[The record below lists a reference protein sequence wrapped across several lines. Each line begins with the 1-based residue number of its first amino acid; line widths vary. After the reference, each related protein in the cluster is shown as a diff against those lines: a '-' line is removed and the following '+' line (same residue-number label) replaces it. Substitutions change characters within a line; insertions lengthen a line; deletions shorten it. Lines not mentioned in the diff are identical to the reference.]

1 MPKSICHVL
10 WHYDSTDMFFSTAN
24 MIYWYNQHSGADS
37 GKIHLQARTDFLD
50 IKLLITAITI
60 ALYVYFVTR

>member
-10 WHYDSTDMFFSTAN
+10 WQYWHVFSTAN